1 MTLMRRAADRRPTA
15 YRDPF
20 RDAMESWF
28 GGYSDPFESWT
39 GTAWPALDVRETDDS
54 YIVEAELP
62 GIRPDDTEILL
73 DGRTLTIHGEF
84 AEERDEPMQGGEN
97 GGSMGGQQVRQGQA
111 QGSMSS
117 RGGSR
122 NRYLMRERRRGTFV
136 RAITLP
142 SAVDPER
149 TMSQFEN
156 GELVITLPKAQQARA
171 RHIEIQGSSRNGG
184 QPGMKQVSGE
194 QRSDPASNQPNGS
207 EDQPSGS

>member
-62 GIRPDDTEILL
+62 GIRPDDAEILL

-84 AEERDEPMQGGEN
+84 AEEREEPMQGAEN
-97 GGSMGGQQVRQGQA
+97 GRSMGGQQSQQGRQGQA

-117 RGGSR
+117 
-122 NRYLMRERRRGTFV
+122 
-136 RAITLP
+136 
-142 SAVDPER
+142 
-149 TMSQFEN
+149 
-156 GELVITLPKAQQARA
+156 
-171 RHIEIQGSSRNGG
+171 
-184 QPGMKQVSGE
+184 
-194 QRSDPASNQPNGS
+194 
-207 EDQPSGS
+207 